1 MTRRKEIGRRD
12 ARAIYRSFCNQ
23 RAGYALIQV
32 QQVCEGIFA
41 TVKAR
46 CGWGGGANER
56 CGTRARGGAG
66 GRRLTFRHSSRPKGA
81 QSEIAQCRKSLPETP
96 KYP

>member
-56 CGTRARGGAG
+56 CGTRARGGAAAHISTFITAE
-66 GRRLTFRHSSRPKGA
+66 GRA
-81 QSEIAQCRKSLPETP
+81 I
-96 KYP
+96 